1 MTKVDIGKKVE
12 FEELI
17 TAFSKA
23 ADKLGWKT
31 EVNDQFEKSYK
42 LGSVKEIEK
51 YSCTKVTLNKR
62 FFGNVMNFNVYKN
75 ERPLGNTPI
84 STLKKGNKRIPSP
97 PFFYLK
103 QSLHTTFR

>member
-17 TAFSKA
+17 TAFSKV

-42 LGSVKEIEK
+42 LGSVKEVEK
-51 YSCTKVTLNKR
+51 YSCTKVTLKKR

-75 ERPLGNTPI
+75 ERPLENFYIGYGGFASKEKVEEYLSAVSDN
-84 STLKKGNKRIPSP
+84 LK
-97 PFFYLK
+97 
-103 QSLHTTFR
+103 